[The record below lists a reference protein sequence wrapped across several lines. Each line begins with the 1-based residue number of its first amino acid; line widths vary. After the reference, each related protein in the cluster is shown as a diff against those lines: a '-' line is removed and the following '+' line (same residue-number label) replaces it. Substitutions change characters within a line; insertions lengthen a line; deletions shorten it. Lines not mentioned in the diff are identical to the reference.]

1 MKRATWLPIARAP
14 AATSIADWD
23 YYLAF
28 NMFRMAA
35 ILQGI
40 LARAIQGNATSPE
53 ALATG
58 QRARPMAAAGWRLVE
73 GMRAGRS
80 AAAVQP

>member
-1 MKRATWLPIARAP
+1 
-14 AATSIADWD
+14 
-23 YYLAF
+23 
-28 NMFRMAA
+28 MAA

-58 QRARPMAAAGWRLVE
+58 RRARPMAAAGWRLVE
-73 GMRAGRS
+73 GLRTGPTASVAG
-80 AAAVQP
+80 AAQP

>member
-1 MKRATWLPIARAP
+1 
-14 AATSIADWD
+14 
-23 YYLAF
+23 
-28 NMFRMAA
+28 MAA

-58 QRARPMAAAGWRLVE
+58 QRARPMAQAGWRQVE
-73 GMRAGRS
+73 QMQARRT
-80 AAAVQP
+80 P

>member
-1 MKRATWLPIARAP
+1 
-14 AATSIADWD
+14 
-23 YYLAF
+23 
-28 NMFRMAA
+28 MAA

-58 QRARPMAAAGWRLVE
+58 QRARPMALAGWRQVDQ
-73 GMRAGRS
+73 MQR
-80 AAAVQP
+80 